1 MSTADNKRMAR
12 NTIFLY
18 LRSFVS
24 MVISLYTSRKILEI
38 LGVDDFGI
46 LNVVGGVIAMF
57 TFLSGSMSVATQRFL
72 TFELGRGEGG
82 NYKHVFSMTCIIH
95 GLLALIFVLLGETIG
110 LWFVNTQLNIPV
122 DRMVAANAIYQMSIA
137 SVAVGILQTPYNASI
152 VSYERMHVYAYVGM
166 GEAFAKLLIVYLLL
180 ISPIDKLI
188 TYSLLFFCVQLT
200 VCVIYRM
207 YCIRNFPGCH
217 ISLEWDHGLF
227 KSIAGFTGWNMFG
240 TVAWLFKDSG
250 TNVLLNIFGGPAV
263 NAARGIA
270 SQVINATTVLVNGFQ
285 NAVNP
290 QLVKSYASD
299 DKQQTCSL
307 LCRSSKF
314 SYYLI
319 YIIALPVLFECDFLL
334 DLWLVDVPAY
344 AVLFTRI
351 VLLDCLIG
359 TLSGPM
365 ITALMATGNI
375 KWYQIV
381 VGSFILVNLPVSWL
395 FLRAGYHI
403 SIPLIVSLIV
413 VSISNVLR
421 LLFCKK
427 QLGLSIRHYCRM
439 VVLPVASVTIIS
451 GLIMFV
457 AHSRL
462 GYGWLC
468 LVLTTVVST
477 GSILTSIYAIGL
489 DRGERVF
496 LLNTVRRL
504 KIHKLNRYKI

>member
-1 MSTADNKRMAR
+1 
-12 NTIFLY
+12 
-18 LRSFVS
+18 
-24 MVISLYTSRKILEI
+24 
-38 LGVDDFGI
+38 
-46 LNVVGGVIAMF
+46 
-57 TFLSGSMSVATQRFL
+57 
-72 TFELGRGEGG
+72 
-82 NYKHVFSMTCIIH
+82 
-95 GLLALIFVLLGETIG
+95 
-110 LWFVNTQLNIPV
+110 
-122 DRMVAANAIYQMSIA
+122 
-137 SVAVGILQTPYNASI
+137 
-152 VSYERMHVYAYVGM
+152 MHVYAYVGM

-200 VCVIYRM
+200 VCVIYRV

-344 AVLFTRI
+344 AVLFTRN